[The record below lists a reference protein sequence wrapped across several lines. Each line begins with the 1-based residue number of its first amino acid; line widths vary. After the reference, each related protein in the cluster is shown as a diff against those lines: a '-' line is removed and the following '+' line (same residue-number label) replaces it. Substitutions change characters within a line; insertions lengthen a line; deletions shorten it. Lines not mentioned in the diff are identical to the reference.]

1 MVSRKMEVKTNIAIY
16 LIHLPPR
23 SWTFFFPQITSYDG
37 ILRYTVSHE
46 MDPGGKLTSE
56 TDVQLRVGCVFYNN

>member
-1 MVSRKMEVKTNIAIY
+1 MPFIGDLVHGPS
-16 LIHLPPR
+16 
-23 SWTFFFPQITSYDG
+23 FFPQITSYDG

>member
-1 MVSRKMEVKTNIAIY
+1 MEVKTNNAIY
-16 LIHLPPR
+16 LRPR
-23 SWTFFFPQITSYDG
+23 SWTFLILQITSYDG